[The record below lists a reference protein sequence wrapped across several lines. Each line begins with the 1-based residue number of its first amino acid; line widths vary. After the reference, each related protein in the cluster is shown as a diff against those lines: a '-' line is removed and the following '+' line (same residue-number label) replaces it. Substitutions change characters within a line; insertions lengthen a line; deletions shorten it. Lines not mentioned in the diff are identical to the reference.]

1 MGPILII
8 VAMRF
13 EASRI
18 ENRLDSPIQTGGTAF
33 PYVEGKINGIPIA
46 ICIGG
51 VGKINAAAATSV
63 MIERLSP
70 QLVINT
76 GCAGA
81 YYGSGL
87 SIGDIAVA
95 EEEIL
100 GDEGATTSS
109 GWLDLKQMN
118 LPCFT
123 RKDQCYYNQLPL
135 SSQDI
140 ARAIKLANRNHIKI
154 TTGRFVTVSNC
165 SGSLACGQELTGR
178 FNAIAEN
185 MEGAAVALTCL
196 RYAVDVLEVRGIS
209 NMVDERDLDKWNMRL
224 AVENAQDF
232 VLKYIDNMVCGT
244 D

>member
-1 MGPILII
+1 
-8 VAMRF
+8 MRF
-13 EASRI
+13 EATRI
-18 ENRLDSPIQTGGTAF
+18 ENSLDTPIQPGGTAF
-33 PYVEGKINGIPIA
+33 PYVEGKINGMPVA

-51 VGKINAAAATSV
+51 VGKINAAAATAV
-63 MIERLSP
+63 MIERMSP

-95 EEEIL
+95 EEEVL
-100 GDEGATTSS
+100 GDEGATTST

-118 LPCFT
+118 LPYFT
-123 RKDQCYYNQLPL
+123 RKDQQYYNQLPL
-135 SSQDI
+135 SSLAT
-140 ARAIKLANRNHIKI
+140 ARAIKLANRNNIKI

-165 SGSLACGQELTGR
+165 SGSMTSGQKLSDR
-178 FNAIAEN
+178 FKGIAEN

-196 RYAVDVLEVRGIS
+196 RYGIDFLEVRGIS

-232 VLKYIDNMVCGT
+232 VLKYIEDMTGRT
-244 D
+244 DTD